1 MKLDFRVILKYYT
14 VMCDSNQVMICLQLC
29 NVSSFYSSY
38 IYSQINYEFHIC
50 CERKDA
56 VNAGKSIEN
65 CLENVN
71 HYLAICLLFVSS
83 LSDFHIHTLLQPG
96 VSAAVLHDSKHYV
109 KKTLA

>member
-1 MKLDFRVILKYYT
+1 
-14 VMCDSNQVMICLQLC
+14 MCDSNQVMICLQLH

-38 IYSQINYEFHIC
+38 IHPQIKYEYHIC

-71 HYLAICLLFVSS
+71 HYLAVYLLFVSS
-83 LSDFHIHTLLQPG
+83 LSDFHIRILFQPG
-96 VSAAVLHDSKHYV
+96 VSAAVVYDSKKYV
-109 KKTLA
+109 KKPLA